1 MGINLI
7 NIIIKYSITIVLAM
21 LCVVVIFFVP
31 AIFIN
36 SFLGIFVAI
45 IIMVIIIAIR
55 FWLVNLLCD

>member
-1 MGINLI
+1 MGINLN